1 MAKIG
6 QKQAETRQREPKIV
20 FLDHQQVPVLGQKKV
35 AQLRS
40 VLPPLTVR
48 KCENFV
54 TLYFIARGLKN
65 AFFIPFTP
73 FFYACP

>member
-40 VLPPLTVR
+40 VLPKKGP
-48 KCENFV
+48 
-54 TLYFIARGLKN
+54 
-65 AFFIPFTP
+65 
-73 FFYACP
+73 